1 MRRRTRARELA
12 LQALYQIEI
21 QVGGG
26 ATPDKEI
33 LEDALRFCVERAED
47 QEVAQFAVQLVEGAC
62 KTKTQIDEK
71 ITSVVE
77 NWELPRMAT
86 IDRCILRLSVY
97 ELLYR
102 KDIPPKV
109 SINEAIELAKKYSTA
124 NSGTFV
130 NGILDRVY
138 TRFTPGPPQ
147 PALESASGGEGV
159 DTPPIRLRRSQPEPA
174 IESAVGGEAK
184 EDLMESLLEG
194 SGEADLHVHT
204 ICSDGTLTPEEVVEE
219 AVKQGLRAVAITDH
233 DCVDAVKAAQRL
245 GASRGVYVIPGIEL
259 SGYLDP
265 NEIHILGLFI
275 NVNDSHLLRKL
286 EEMKRDRVA
295 RVSAMV
301 ERLDGLRVHIDSQ
314 EVLDLAGSSPPGR
327 MHVAEVIHK
336 KGYCTDIQEVFNK
349 YLGDGGP
356 AYVPKKTI
364 TVQQAIE
371 LILSTGGVP
380 VYTHPGLAMRDDLIP
395 YLVEWGIQGLEVYYP
410 THTPSQVERYLQIA
424 RKYNLAVSGGSDFH
438 GQRKPGIP
446 LGKVRVPLS
455 MVVALRERAQKSR
468 VAVSH

>member
-62 KTKTQIDEK
+62 KTKTQLDEK

-147 PALESASGGEGV
+147 PALERSEGADTLPKNSECGIRSAESA
-159 DTPPIRLRRSQPEPA
+159 LRNPH
-174 IESAVGGEAK
+174 SAVG
-184 EDLMESLLEG
+184 MESLLEG
-194 SGEADLHVHT
+194 GGEADLHVHT

-286 EEMKRDRVA
+286 EEMKRDRVD

>member
-21 QVGGG
+21 QVGGR

-147 PALESASGGEGV
+147 V
-159 DTPPIRLRRSQPEPA
+159 DTPPTPGQPEPA

-245 GASRGVYVIPGIEL
+245 GASRGIYVIPGIEL
-259 SGYLDP
+259 SGYLHP

-275 NVNDSHLLRKL
+275 NVNDSNLLHKL
-286 EEMKRDRVA
+286 AEMKRDRVA

-395 YLVEWGIQGLEVYYP
+395 YLVEWGIQGIEVYYP

-438 GQRKPGIP
+438 G
-446 LGKVRVPLS
+446 
-455 MVVALRERAQKSR
+455 
-468 VAVSH
+468 

>member
-138 TRFTPGPPQ
+138 TRFTPG
-147 PALESASGGEGV
+147 SA
-159 DTPPIRLRRSQPEPA
+159 TPPTPGQPEPA

-184 EDLMESLLEG
+184 EDLMESVLEG

-245 GASRGVYVIPGIEL
+245 GASRGIYVIPGIEL
-259 SGYLDP
+259 SGYLHP
-265 NEIHILGLFI
+265 NEVHILGLFI
-275 NVNDSHLLRKL
+275 NINDSNLLRKL
-286 EEMKRDRVA
+286 AEMKRDRVA

-395 YLVEWGIQGLEVYYP
+395 YLVEWGIQGIEVYYP

-455 MVVALRERAQKSR
+455 MVVALRERAQKSG

>member
-33 LEDALRFCVERAED
+33 LEDALLFCVERAED
-47 QEVAQFAVQLVEGAC
+47 PEVAQFAVQLVEGAC
-62 KTKTQIDEK
+62 KTKPQIDEK

-147 PALESASGGEGV
+147 V
-159 DTPPIRLRRSQPEPA
+159 DTPPTPGQPEPA

-184 EDLMESLLEG
+184 EDIMESLLEG

-233 DCVDAVKAAQRL
+233 DCVDAVKSAQRL
-245 GASRGVYVIPGIEL
+245 GASRGIYVIPGIEL
-259 SGYLDP
+259 SGYLHP

-275 NVNDSHLLRKL
+275 NVNDSNLLYKL
-286 EEMKRDRVA
+286 AEMKRDRVA

-455 MVVALRERAQKSR
+455 MVVALRERAQKGG

>member
-21 QVGGG
+21 QVGGR
-26 ATPDKEI
+26 AAPDKEI

-47 QEVAQFAVQLVEGAC
+47 PEVAQFAVQLVEGAC
-62 KTKTQIDEK
+62 KTKTQLDEK

-147 PALESASGGEGV
+147 PALDPERSEGEGV
-159 DTPPIRLRRSQPEPA
+159 DTPPKNSECGIRNA
-174 IESAVGGEAK
+174 ESALRTLHSAIG
-184 EDLMESLLEG
+184 MESLLEG
-194 SGEADLHVHT
+194 RGEADLHVHT

-245 GASRGVYVIPGIEL
+245 GASRGIYVIPGIEL
-259 SGYLDP
+259 SGYLHP

-275 NVNDSHLLRKL
+275 NVNDSNLLRKL

-327 MHVAEVIHK
+327 MHVAEVVYK
-336 KGYCTDIQEVFNK
+336 RGYCTDIQEVFNK
-349 YLGDGGP
+349 YLGDSGP

-424 RKYNLAVSGGSDFH
+424 RKHNLAVSGGSDFH

-455 MVVALRERAQKSR
+455 MVVALRERA
-468 VAVSH
+468 